1 MQTVEA
7 RRGRQEDRPRP
18 AARRPCR
25 ATTPRG
31 QVLTGSLPV
40 AMSLFPLW
48 LPLARGIA
56 PRLACLQPGTKLL
69 TPRARVKS
77 HPRAKRLSQS
87 RLSAADPGASPG
99 CIPAAPFPA
108 SPRAGGGVFPPS
120 REEMDA
126 ARQGPRPVATCRDLL
141 VSLAQAGDLCTSS
154 RRACNYPARSGGAR
168 CVSDTVE
175 CW

>member
-1 MQTVEA
+1 MRPVQAVEA

-18 AARRPCR
+18 PARRPCR

-69 TPRARVKS
+69 TPRALVKS

-87 RLSAADPGASPG
+87 RLSAANPGASPG
-99 CIPAAPFPA
+99 RIPAAPFPA
-108 SPRAGGGVFPPS
+108 SPRADGEFVHPVERKWTRRDKVSDPQERAGTCWFHRLKRATFAVAVGERAITP
-120 REEMDA
+120 RAAA
-126 ARQGPRPVATCRDLL
+126 ARGACR
-141 VSLAQAGDLCTSS
+141 T
-154 RRACNYPARSGGAR
+154 R
-168 CVSDTVE
+168 
-175 CW
+175 